1 VGLTWQEFCQQRAGM
16 SRASADRTIDR
27 LEEFGEAYFQL
38 SQVMHISPERYRMVE
53 SAVADQTIEFQGE
66 KIPITRENSVRIAAA
81 VGALQ
86 RANEDAR
93 SELLRLGTPLES
105 KAPVAECARIL
116 SLHNRMNLWLK
127 QAVAIGDSDLDPMER
142 ELLLDIIDS
151 AGAGLRELAGK
162 LRA

>member
-1 VGLTWQEFCQQRAGM
+1 M

-53 SAVADQTIEFQGE
+53 STVADQTIEFQGE

-105 KAPVAECARIL
+105 KARVAESARIL
-116 SLHNRMNLWLK
+116 SLHNRIK
-127 QAVAIGDSDLDPMER
+127 FVAETGGGDWR
-142 ELLLDIIDS
+142 
-151 AGAGLRELAGK
+151 
-162 LRA
+162 

>member
-1 VGLTWQEFCQQRAGM
+1 M

-66 KIPITRENSVRIAAA
+66 KISITRENSVRIAAA
-81 VGALQ
+81 VHALH

-93 SELLRLGTPLES
+93 SELLWLGTPLES
-105 KAPVAECARIL
+105 KAPVAESTRIL